1 MISSYERTKDK
12 QLMLEVMD
20 SYKEIQTINKKLL
33 DLKYKI
39 TELDTSTI
47 NTIQL
52 VQKSYTNKDLQI
64 LNTNDKRENKI
75 IVFYIN
81 DK

>member
-1 MISSYERTKDK
+1 
-12 QLMLEVMD
+12 MD
-20 SYKEIQTINKKLL
+20 IYKEIKTINKKLL

-39 TELDTSTI
+39 TELDTSSI